1 MLSQTYT
8 IMANIS
14 VAYCHHQPIK
24 ISTVDIFDNYLPNCL
39 YAYLKFLGFHKKTA
53 QHLIPT
59 GKRVERLSPV

>member
-39 YAYLKFLGFHKKTA
+39 YTYLKFLSFHKKTCST
-53 QHLIPT
+53 LNPD
-59 GKRVERLSPV
+59 G